1 MLPTSPSNQRAAQ
14 QIIGREGAKQL
25 LSYERRPLNLK
36 LREGGF
42 ARVNSS
48 DIGKKNILHL
58 NFAFNAFLFISATDK
73 MITPMPIHWVGTTF
87 S

>member
-1 MLPTSPSNQRAAQ
+1 MGENYEKRYARSNKSLDVR
-14 QIIGREGAKQL
+14 AKQRL
-25 LSYERRPLNLK
+25 CYERRPLNLK

-48 DIGKKNILHL
+48 DIGKKIYFHL

-73 MITPMPIHWVGTTF
+73 MITPMPIHWVGATF